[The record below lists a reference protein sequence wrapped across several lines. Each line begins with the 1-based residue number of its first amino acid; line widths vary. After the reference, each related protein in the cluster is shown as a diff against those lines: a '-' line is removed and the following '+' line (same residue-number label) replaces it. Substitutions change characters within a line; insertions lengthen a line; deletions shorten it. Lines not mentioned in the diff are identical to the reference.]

1 MNLRSKNK
9 ISTNFSMSGM
19 TDIVFLLLIFFML
32 TSTLLA
38 PNALKLLLPQTG
50 QVSTK
55 DTSVPEIV
63 LLKDGRIVMDGRN
76 IAFEQVE
83 SLLSGRIS
91 GQPEPALRL
100 ITTQGVTVKETVRV
114 MNVAAKLDVQ
124 VVLSKQ
130 N

>member
-1 MNLRSKNK
+1 
-9 ISTNFSMSGM
+9 MSGM

-38 PNALKLLLPQTG
+38 PNALKLLLPQAG

-55 DTSVPEIV
+55 DTSVPEII
-63 LLKDGRIVMDGRN
+63 LLKDGRIIMDGRN

-83 SLLSGRIS
+83 SLLSGRVS
-91 GQPEPALRL
+91 GQSDPALRL

>member
-38 PNALKLLLPQTG
+38 PNALKLLLPQAG

-55 DTSVPEIV
+55 DTSVPEII
-63 LLKDGRIVMDGRN
+63 LLKDGRIIMDGRN

-83 SLLSGRIS
+83 SLLSGRVS
-91 GQPEPALRL
+91 GQSDPALRL